1 MAPQLKSSSRA
12 VFLNIYRSLKYF
24 THVFDD
30 PVELLSLTCT
40 DFDSVFIVGDFN
52 IHDEKPEDR
61 GTKELRC
68 VLNNFGLSRWHSS
81 HTIEATSLTWL
92 SQNISKVL
100 VSNVVFSDHHCVFS
114 ESNMSVYTNVHT
126 GNVNKPLK
134 FELQR
139 SNSKHDITENTSNIF
154 SQAFSSTPLL
164 SRLSVNGLADLFRSQ
179 IKFVIDAIAPTKVKE
194 VSVEKKSLWRN
205 ATLVKMEWNDAERH
219 ISRFILTF
227 IKRDFK
233 YLVWN
238 WQVQSSL
245 TS

>member
-1 MAPQLKSSSRA
+1 M
-12 VFLNIYRSLKYF
+12 
-24 THVFDD
+24 
-30 PVELLSLTCT
+30 
-40 DFDSVFIVGDFN
+40 
-52 IHDEKPEDR
+52 
-61 GTKELRC
+61 
-68 VLNNFGLSRWHSS
+68 
-81 HTIEATSLTWL
+81 
-92 SQNISKVL
+92 
-100 VSNVVFSDHHCVFS
+100 SNVVFSDHHCVFS

-205 ATLVKMEWNDAERH
+205 ATLVKME
-219 ISRFILTF
+219 
-227 IKRDFK
+227 
-233 YLVWN
+233 
-238 WQVQSSL
+238 
-245 TS
+245 